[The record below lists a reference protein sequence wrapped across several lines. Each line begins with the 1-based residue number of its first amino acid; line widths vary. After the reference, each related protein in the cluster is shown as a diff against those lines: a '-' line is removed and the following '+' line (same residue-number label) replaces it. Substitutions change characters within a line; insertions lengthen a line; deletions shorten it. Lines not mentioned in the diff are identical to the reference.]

1 MHSRQQATGI
11 KQMLLPTKANAFLWV
26 SALCM
31 LFGLLFLHWSPAAV
45 LTAYFFETIIIGLL
59 HVVKMLAVL
68 GWGKQQQA
76 LPAGKNNNSH
86 PGFLVPF
93 FLVHYFFFVFVQ
105 SVFMFLLLQ
114 GEVPGIKE
122 PFQVLHNYRVLL
134 QNSDTQQAVALIAFT
149 NLVLALRQFFLPG
162 KYRTATV
169 QALFLQPYV
178 RIFIQQLVVI
188 LSGFF
193 MFIPGAVIAAVLLIL
208 IRLGID
214 LVLFAVTDRKEKRE
228 ELVNALTREQE
239 GEVQAKTREA
249 LRNMLDE

>member
-11 KQMLLPTKANAFLWV
+11 IKMVLPTKANAFLWV

-68 GWGKQQQA
+68 WWGKEQTA
-76 LPAGKNNNSH
+76 LPAGNNNNSH

-93 FLVHYFFFVFVQ
+93 FLVHYFFFVFIQ
-105 SVFMFLLLQ
+105 SVFMFLLLK
-114 GEVPGIKE
+114 GEVQGIKE
-122 PFQVLHNYRVLL
+122 PFRVLHNYRLLL

-188 LSGFF
+188 LAGFF
-193 MFIPGAVIAAVLLIL
+193 IFIPGAVIAAVLLIL

-214 LVLFAVTDRKEKRE
+214 LVLFTVTNCKEIRE
-228 ELVNALTREQE
+228 ELVNVLTNKQE

>member
-1 MHSRQQATGI
+1 MYSGQQATGI
-11 KQMLLPTKANAFLWV
+11 RQMLLPTKANAFLWV

-68 GWGKQQQA
+68 WWGKEQPA
-76 LPAGKNNNSH
+76 LLTGKNNSH

-93 FLVHYFFFVFVQ
+93 FGVHYFFFVFVQ
-105 SVFMFLLLQ
+105 SVFIFLLLQ

-122 PFQVLHNYRVLL
+122 PFQVLYNYRVLL

-149 NLVLALRQFFLPG
+149 NLVLVLRQFFLPG

-193 MFIPGAVIAAVLLIL
+193 IFLPGAVIAAVLLIL

-214 LVLFAVTDRKEKRE
+214 LVLFAVTNQKEKRE
-228 ELVNALTREQE
+228 ALVNALTREQK

-249 LRNMLDE
+249 LRNMPDE

>member
-11 KQMLLPTKANAFLWV
+11 RQMLLPTKANAFLWV

-68 GWGKQQQA
+68 WWGKEQPA
-76 LPAGKNNNSH
+76 LPAGKNNSH

-93 FLVHYFFFVFVQ
+93 FGVHYFFFVFVQ

-122 PFQVLHNYRVLL
+122 PFQVLHNYHVLL

-149 NLVLALRQFFLPG
+149 NLVLVLRQFFLPR

-169 QALFLQPYV
+169 QALFLQPYL

-193 MFIPGAVIAAVLLIL
+193 IFLPGAVIAAVLLIL

-214 LVLFAVTDRKEKRE
+214 LVLFAVTNRKEKRE

-249 LRNMLDE
+249 LRNMPDE